1 MYLPSRHSH
10 EHCFAQL
17 PHLGGK
23 RLMKENIHRGL
34 MAGRNDIVASSMS
47 INSRLPAQLEKALE
61 RNIVLRIGWTT
72 SGEPVP
78 KDGELGLCPNLPD
91 GSKVRSLGY
100 LGPFTAAFGQ
110 GGNYTHQGDIGSFLG
125 AGNNGNKIT
134 CERTAGSCAGYGQKS
149 GRITILDGVGD
160 DAGAKMTGGLIV
172 IRGDAG
178 IRIGGGMSGGD
189 IIVHGDVGGDPGAG
203 MKGGRIIIN
212 GRCPSPPP
220 GVLLRT
226 LEKSELTEIN
236 KNLGDEDL
244 HIPADA
250 VCLVSDGENVEA
262 IMSSCKE
269 DLSGIA
275 LLPATTNHN
284 PNHSTCDTVALIGGQ
299 DALALPIPLLPYV
312 PNGVQDDLFH
322 PCLVRVNPRDCDI
335 VIIDSE
341 NIANSASLVK
351 SAAGFAIDLDSL
363 PRLDGAAIDG
373 LLVAL
378 RCIAGDNSKVLM
390 IRGVSQSASLHADSE
405 HHGADAAISV
415 LDDGSGL
422 CAAATLPMVGRSAS
436 EMSDDSKA
444 AMWLPWSASS
454 EDLAILC
461 ASNIGFTVCPAPD
474 ENIAGW
480 IAQVTSGL
488 SAHLNRL
495 GLASIDS
502 LSRANLRACEQ
513 DTAAV
518 SGLRLAGYDRPMPH
532 WFAR

>member
-1 MYLPSRHSH
+1 
-10 EHCFAQL
+10 
-17 PHLGGK
+17 
-23 RLMKENIHRGL
+23 
-34 MAGRNDIVASSMS
+34 
-47 INSRLPAQLEKALE
+47 
-61 RNIVLRIGWTT
+61 
-72 SGEPVP
+72 
-78 KDGELGLCPNLPD
+78 
-91 GSKVRSLGY
+91 
-100 LGPFTAAFGQ
+100 
-110 GGNYTHQGDIGSFLG
+110 
-125 AGNNGNKIT
+125 
-134 CERTAGSCAGYGQKS
+134 
-149 GRITILDGVGD
+149 
-160 DAGAKMTGGLIV
+160 
-172 IRGDAG
+172 
-178 IRIGGGMSGGD
+178 
-189 IIVHGDVGGDPGAG
+189 
-203 MKGGRIIIN
+203 
-212 GRCPSPPP
+212 
-220 GVLLRT
+220 
-226 LEKSELTEIN
+226 
-236 KNLGDEDL
+236 
-244 HIPADA
+244 
-250 VCLVSDGENVEA
+250 
-262 IMSSCKE
+262 MSSCKE
-269 DLSGIA
+269 DLSGVA

-284 PNHSTCDTVALIGGQ
+284 PDHSTCDTVALIGAE

-322 PCLVRVNPRDCDI
+322 PCLVRSNPRDCDI
-335 VIIDSE
+335 VIIDSQ
-341 NIANSASLVK
+341 NIADAAALVK

-378 RCIAGDNSKVLM
+378 RCIAGDKSKVLM

-405 HHGADAAISV
+405 HHGANAAISV

-422 CAAATLPMVGRSAS
+422 CAAASLPMVGRSAS
-436 EMSDDSKA
+436 EMNEDTKA
-444 AMWLPWSASS
+444 AIWIPWAATS

-502 LSRANLRACEQ
+502 LTRANLRACDQ

>member
-1 MYLPSRHSH
+1 MNLASRLLV
-10 EHCFAQL
+10 QL
-17 PHLGGK
+17 RSKL
-23 RLMKENIHRGL
+23 LMKENIPRGV
-34 MAGRNDIVASSMS
+34 MAAIDDIVASSMS
-47 INSRLPAQLEKALE
+47 INSRLPKQLEKALE

-72 SGEPVP
+72 GGEPVP

-110 GGNYTHQGDIGSFLG
+110 GGTYTHQGDVGTFLG
-125 AGNNGNKIT
+125 AGNNGNNIT
-134 CERTAGSCAGYGQKS
+134 CERTAGACAGYGQRS
-149 GRITILDGVGD
+149 GRITILDGAGD
-160 DAGAKMTGGLIV
+160 DAGAMMTGGLLV
-172 IRGDAG
+172 IRGDSG

-189 IIVHGDVGGDPGAG
+189 IVVHGDVGGDPGAG

-220 GVLLRT
+220 GVKLRP
-226 LEKSELTEIN
+226 LEKTEVTKIN
-236 KNLGDEDL
+236 KILGHSDL

-250 VCLVSDGENVEA
+250 VCLESDGDSVEA

-275 LLPATTNHN
+275 LLPTTTNHLPMN
-284 PNHSTCDTVALIGGQ
+284 ATCDTVALIGNE
-299 DALALPIPLLPYV
+299 DALALPIPLLPYI
-312 PNGVQDDLFH
+312 PTGVQDDLFH
-322 PCLVRVNPRDCDI
+322 PCLVRENPRDCDI
-335 VIIDSE
+335 VIIDS
-341 NIANSASLVK
+341 NNLADAVQLVQ
-351 SAAGFAIDLDSL
+351 SAAGFAIDLDSM

-373 LLVAL
+373 LIVAL
-378 RCIAGDNSKVLM
+378 KCIAGLQSKILM
-390 IRGVSQSASLHADSE
+390 IRGVGQTASLHADAQ
-405 HHGADAAISV
+405 HHGADGAISV
-415 LDDGSGL
+415 LDDGSGI

-436 EMSDDSKA
+436 TMEDDCSA
-444 AMWLPWSASS
+444 SIWLPWAATS
-454 EDLAILC
+454 EDLAVLC
-461 ASNIGFTVCPAPD
+461 ASNVSFTICPAPD

-480 IAQVTSGL
+480 IAQVTAGL

-502 LSRANLRACEQ
+502 LTRANLRACDQ

>member
-1 MYLPSRHSH
+1 
-10 EHCFAQL
+10 
-17 PHLGGK
+17 
-23 RLMKENIHRGL
+23 
-34 MAGRNDIVASSMS
+34 MADIDEVVASSMS

-72 SGEPVP
+72 SGDPVP
-78 KDGELGLCPNLPD
+78 KDGELGLCPNLPE

-110 GGNYTHQGDIGSFLG
+110 GGTYTHQGDVGSYLG

-134 CERTAGSCAGYGQKS
+134 CERSAGACAGYGQKS

-160 DAGAKMTGGLIV
+160 DAGSKMSGGLLI

-178 IRIGGGMSGGD
+178 IRIGGGMTGGD
-189 IIVHGDVGGDPGAG
+189 IVVHGDVGGDPGAN
-203 MKGGRIIIN
+203 MIGGRIIVN
-212 GRCPSPPP
+212 GRCPTPPP
-220 GVLLRT
+220 GVTLRP
-226 LEKSELTEIN
+226 LEKAELSQIN
-236 KNLGDEDL
+236 KLLGDEDL

-250 VCLVSDGENVEA
+250 VCLESDGDVVEG
-262 IMSSCKE
+262 IMAHCRE

-275 LLPATTNHN
+275 LLPATTSHN
-284 PNHSTCDTVALIGGQ
+284 PAHSTCDTVALIGKE
-299 DALALPIPLLPYV
+299 DSLALPIPLLPYI

-322 PCLVRVNPRDCDI
+322 PCLVNENPRDCDI
-335 VIIDSE
+335 VIIDSD
-341 NIANSASLVK
+341 NIADAVSLVT
-351 SAAGFAIDLDSL
+351 AASGFAIDMDSL

-378 RCIAGDNSKVLM
+378 RCIAGPVSKVLM
-390 IRGVSQSASLHADSE
+390 IRGVGQSASLHADSQ
-405 HHGADAAISV
+405 HHGADAAVSV
-415 LDDGSGL
+415 LSDGSGL
-422 CAAATLPMVGRSAS
+422 CAAASLPLVGRSAS
-436 EMSDDSKA
+436 TTLEDDCIASL
-444 AMWLPWSASS
+444 WLPWAATS

-461 ASNIGFTVCPAPD
+461 ASNIGFTICPAPD
-474 ENIAGW
+474 ENLAGW
-480 IAQVTSGL
+480 IAQVTAGL

-502 LSRANLRACEQ
+502 LTRANLRACDQ

-518 SGLRLAGYDRPMPH
+518 SGLRLAGYDRPLPH

>member
-1 MYLPSRHSH
+1 MR
-10 EHCFAQL
+10 
-17 PHLGGK
+17 
-23 RLMKENIHRGL
+23 ENAPRGV
-34 MAGRNDIVASSMS
+34 MASIEDVVASSMS

-100 LGPFTAAFGQ
+100 LGPFTAAFGH
-110 GGNYTHQGDIGSFLG
+110 GGTYTHQGEIGSFLG

-134 CERTAGSCAGYGQKS
+134 CERNAGSCAGYGQRS

-160 DAGAKMTGGLIV
+160 DAGAKMSGGLIV
-172 IRGDAG
+172 IRGNAG

-189 IIVHGDVGGDPGAG
+189 IVVHGDVGGDPGAG
-203 MKGGRIIIN
+203 MSGGRIIVN

-226 LEKSELTEIN
+226 LKKTEVTQIN
-236 KNLGDEDL
+236 KLLGEDDL
-244 HIPADA
+244 QIPADA
-250 VCLVSDGENVEA
+250 VCLVSDGDLTEG
-262 IMSSCKE
+262 IMASCRE
-269 DLSGIA
+269 DFSGIS
-275 LLPATTNHN
+275 LLPTTVNHF
-284 PNHSTCDTVALIGGQ
+284 PNHSTCDTVSLIGNE
-299 DALALPIPLLPYV
+299 DALALPIPLLPYI
-312 PNGVQDDLFH
+312 PNGVNDNLFH
-322 PCLVRVNPRDCDI
+322 PCLVRENPRDCDI
-335 VIIDSE
+335 VIIDS
-341 NIANSASLVK
+341 NNFADAANLVK
-351 SAAGFAIDLDSL
+351 SSAGFAIDMDSL
-363 PRLDGAAIDG
+363 PRLDGSAIDG

-378 RCIAGDNSKVLM
+378 RCIAGPLSKVLM
-390 IRGVSQSASLHADSE
+390 IRGVGQSAALHADAQ
-405 HHGADAAISV
+405 HHGADAAASV
-415 LDDGSGL
+415 LNDGSGL
-422 CAAATLPMVGRSAS
+422 CAAAALPLVGRSATTS
-436 EMSDDSKA
+436 LDENCKA
-444 AMWLPWSASS
+444 SLWLPWSATS

-461 ASNIGFTVCPAPD
+461 ASNISFTICPAPD

-480 IAQVTSGL
+480 IAQVTAGL

-502 LSRANLRACEQ
+502 LTRANLRACDQ